1 MDSGQGVDAAVPG
14 RPDMILPKYRAAIFI
29 HGCFWHGHDCR
40 YFRWPKTRRAFWR
53 EKIVANRKRDAAV
66 QAALQKEGWR
76 SLVIWECAMRGRGE
90 AAISTAV
97 EQAAN
102 WLTHT
107 RTPTRVLRGD

>member
-1 MDSGQGVDAAVPG
+1 
-14 RPDMILPKYRAAIFI
+14 MILPKYRAAIFI